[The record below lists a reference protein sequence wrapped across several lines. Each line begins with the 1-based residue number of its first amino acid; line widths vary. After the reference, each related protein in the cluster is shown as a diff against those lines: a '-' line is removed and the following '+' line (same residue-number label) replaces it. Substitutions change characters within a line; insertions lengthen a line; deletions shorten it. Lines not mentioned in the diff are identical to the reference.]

1 MESALFESQSLRMCD
16 KRVLLSCK
24 AENHSPQYCKAIF

>member
-1 MESALFESQSLRMCD
+1 MESALFESYLFGTCD
-16 KRVLLSCK
+16 KKMLLSCK